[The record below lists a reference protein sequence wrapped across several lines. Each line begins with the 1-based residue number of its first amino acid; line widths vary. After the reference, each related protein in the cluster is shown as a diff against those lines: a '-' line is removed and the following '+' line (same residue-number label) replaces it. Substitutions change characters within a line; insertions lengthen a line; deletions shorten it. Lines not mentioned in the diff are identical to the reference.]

1 MATSREIIEA
11 NADLKR
17 LFDED
22 GFELSVK
29 GAHLFVQSVPYL
41 DAKRQVRRGVLVFEL
56 NMKDDL
62 LVGGPKDHT
71 AHFVGDY
78 PHYADNTPITGIVHS
93 QSSFNLSGVTAQF
106 YFSSRPSQADANH
119 RDKVHRYAE
128 LLSTP
133 AREVEPGVTAQ
144 TRKLVESVD
153 DECPFVFP
161 DTNSA
166 RAQIDGI
173 SAKLKGLTVAIV
185 GLGGTGS
192 YLLDAVAKTP
202 VNEIH
207 LFDDDEFSLHNAYR
221 APGAP
226 TREILRARQSKVA
239 YLAGIYSRM
248 HRRIIPHEQKVSE
261 ANVDQ
266 LKKMSFV
273 FLSMD
278 PGPAKAHIVQVL
290 VGAKVPFIDT
300 GIGVEAVDS
309 KLLGTVNSI
318 TVTPE
323 WSDHVG
329 KIPVHAAAA
338 DDLYASNIQIA
349 ELNMLNAVLA
359 VIRWKKYFGFYVD
372 ERNEHGSA
380 YTIGPNMLTN
390 EDSHPQ
396 VR

>member
-1 MATSREIIEA
+1 MPSSREIIET

-29 GAHLFVQSVPYL
+29 GAHLVVQSVPYL
-41 DAKRQVRRGVLVFEL
+41 DANRRVRRGVLIFDL

-62 LVGGPKDHT
+62 LAGGPKDHT
-71 AHFVGDY
+71 AHFVGDH
-78 PHYADNTPITGIVHS
+78 PHYADKTPITGIVHS
-93 QSSFNLSGVTAQF
+93 QGSFNLSGVAAQF
-106 YFSSRPSQADANH
+106 YFSSLPPERDANH
-119 RDKVHRYAE
+119 RNKVHRYVD
-128 LLSTP
+128 LLSGP

-144 TRKLVESVD
+144 TRKLVESAD
-153 DECPFVFP
+153 EECPFVFP

-166 RAQIDGI
+166 RAQIDGV
-173 SAKLKGLTVAIV
+173 SAKLKGLAIAIV

-202 VNEIH
+202 VKEIH

-226 TREILRARQSKVA
+226 TRETLRARHSKVA
-239 YLAGIYSRM
+239 YLTGIYSRM
-248 HRRIIPHEQKVSE
+248 HRGIVPHEEKVTE
-261 ANVDQ
+261 TNVDH
-266 LKKMSFV
+266 LKRMSFV

-278 PGPAKAHIVQVL
+278 PGVAKAHIVQVL
-290 VGAKVPFIDT
+290 VGAKIPFIDT
-300 GIGVEAVDS
+300 GIGVEAVDN
-309 KLLGTVNSI
+309 KLLGAVNSI

-329 KIPVHAAAA
+329 KVPVHAAAA

-349 ELNMLNAVLA
+349 ELNMLNAVMA

-390 EDSHPQ
+390 EDTHPQ

>member
-1 MATSREIIEA
+1 MATSREVIEA

-17 LFDED
+17 LFEDD

-29 GAHLFVQSVPYL
+29 GAHLFVHAVPYL
-41 DAKRQVRRGVLVFEL
+41 DAKGEVRRGVLVLDL
-56 NMKDDL
+56 NMRDDL
-62 LVGGPKDHT
+62 IAGPPRDHV

-78 PHYADNTPITGIVHS
+78 PHYADKTPITGIVN
-93 QSSFNLSGVTAQF
+93 QRGTFNVSGTTAQF
-106 YFSSRPSQADANH
+106 CFSSKPANADANH
-119 RDKVHRYAE
+119 QVKVHRYVD

-144 TRKLVESVD
+144 TRKLVESTE
-153 DECPFVFP
+153 DECPFVYP

-166 RAQIDGI
+166 RAQIGGI
-173 SAKLKGLTVAIV
+173 SAKLNGLRIAIV

-192 YLLDAVAKTP
+192 YILDAVAKTP
-202 VNEIH
+202 VKEIH

-226 TREILRARQSKVA
+226 TKEDLKARNTKVA
-239 YLAGIYSRM
+239 YLTIIYSRM
-248 HRRIIPHEQKVSE
+248 HRGVVPHAEKVTA
-261 ANVDQ
+261 ANVEF
-266 LKKMSFV
+266 LTTMSFV

-278 PGPAKAHIVQVL
+278 PGPAKAHIVQTL
-290 VGAKVPFIDT
+290 LNAKVPFVDT
-300 GIGVEAVDS
+300 GIGVEAVGNR
-309 KLLGTVNSI
+309 LLGTVNTI
-318 TVTPE
+318 TVTPQWNE
-323 WSDHVG
+323 HVG
-329 KIPVHAAAA
+329 KVPVQAAAA

-349 ELNMLNAVLA
+349 ELNMLNAVNA
-359 VIRWKKYFGFYVD
+359 VIRWKKHFDFYVN

-390 EDSHPQ
+390 EDTHPP